1 MEEIKMYELEWS
13 GRVDRSVSEVT
24 EILGDAVKKCVD
36 IGVGAN
42 DKWSVTS
49 TPLGEIFI
57 KIVTKRKESA
67 IYTSE
72 LMKEKEGISLKLSE
86 IKVSPLP
93 FEVAAGSSENRE
105 RGLFPIARDS
115 ENKFSGR

>member
-86 IKVSPLP
+86 IKVSPPSLLRIKNVSG
-93 FEVAAGSSENRE
+93 ESGERTLSNRAD
-105 RGLFPIARDS
+105 L
-115 ENKFSGR
+115 

>member
-24 EILGDAVKKCVD
+24 EILGDTVKKCVD

-93 FEVAAGSSENRE
+93 FE
-105 RGLFPIARDS
+105 D
-115 ENKFSGR
+115 